1 MKRERLGMI
10 GSCAVERIVLE
21 NQRLS
26 AAILSFGGV
35 IQSLRALDA
44 AGAYRDVVLGFS
56 DWKDYVDQGYYIGT
70 VIGRCANRISGAS
83 FAIGEKTYMLEANEG
98 ENHLHGGSRG
108 FWNTPFSVEAAGE
121 DFVTLRCVSPD
132 GAGGYPGTLDTRITY
147 SLSERAL
154 RIDYTAVSDRDT
166 IVNLTHHSYFNLE
179 GRHDGTILDE
189 TLTVY
194 ADAFTQIDD
203 ACASTGQILPVEGTP
218 FDCRKGVRIGQRVGA
233 EDEQMKKGSGFN
245 HNFVLSKPAGVFGP
259 VAQLTSADGQLTMR
273 VESDQPG
280 VQVYSGNYLDGSLT
294 GKRGERYQRF
304 SGLCLET
311 QDYPDAVHFPHF
323 PPVMLKAGQMYHR
336 QTRFAF

>member
-35 IQSLRALDA
+35 IQSLRVLDA

-83 FAIGEKTYMLEANEG
+83 FAIGEKTYTLEANEG

-166 IVNLTHHSYFNLE
+166 IVNLTHHSNSIWRAATTE
-179 GRHDGTILDE
+179 
-189 TLTVY
+189 
-194 ADAFTQIDD
+194 
-203 ACASTGQILPVEGTP
+203 P
-218 FDCRKGVRIGQRVGA
+218 FW
-233 EDEQMKKGSGFN
+233 
-245 HNFVLSKPAGVFGP
+245 
-259 VAQLTSADGQLTMR
+259 MR
-273 VESDQPG
+273 
-280 VQVYSGNYLDGSLT
+280 
-294 GKRGERYQRF
+294 R
-304 SGLCLET
+304 
-311 QDYPDAVHFPHF
+311 
-323 PPVMLKAGQMYHR
+323 
-336 QTRFAF
+336 